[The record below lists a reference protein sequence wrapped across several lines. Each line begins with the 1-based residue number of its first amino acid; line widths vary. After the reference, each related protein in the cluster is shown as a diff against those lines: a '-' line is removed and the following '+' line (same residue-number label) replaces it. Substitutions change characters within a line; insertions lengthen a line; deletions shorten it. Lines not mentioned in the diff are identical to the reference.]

1 MILILSC
8 YIETHRKTRIFHY
21 SLKNGQFS
29 SIFKWIIENE
39 KKLWKNYGR
48 MQWCGTDKLIH
59 FQFHWKSIAL
69 CYRNSFQSNYAA
81 FFTWFNLQFIQ
92 SIFSGISG
100 SICKNCLHF
109 VITMDTFKPPVFC
122 SFACFEFIFS
132 VEITGVD
139 VMESKIRPSIYF
151 RYMIFFF
158 IQFKAESI
166 TSEISDRIPAWVII
180 KCRLSTRTSLFA
192 LIICPSKD
200 LHQTNSF
207 INLFSSSPARVIM
220 SHKHH

>member
-1 MILILSC
+1 MILILLC
-8 YIETHRKTRIFHY
+8 CIETHGKTIIFHY

-151 RYMIFFF
+151 RYMI
-158 IQFKAESI
+158 
-166 TSEISDRIPAWVII
+166 IS
-180 KCRLSTRTSLFA
+180 
-192 LIICPSKD
+192 
-200 LHQTNSF
+200 
-207 INLFSSSPARVIM
+207 LFSSKLNHCQRNIRPNSRL
-220 SHKHH
+220 SHH